1 MSLTTV
7 TGIHSVFRIGQLYNP
22 NNELMGRVVEA
33 RNRDSYNCFYTVKLS
48 FQNLTS
54 QAVYSLKS

>member
-7 TGIHSVFRIGQLYNP
+7 RGIHSVFRIGQLYIP

-33 RNRDSYNCFYTVKLS
+33 LNRDSYNCFYTMKLS

-54 QAVYSLKS
+54 